1 MGLFRPYER
10 SEAASGE
17 PEPTDGADQAP
28 GPRSKKDAPT
38 PSRKQAEAARRERLN
53 PTLTPKQARARER
66 QVKARERDESFARAE
81 GAPGKVLV
89 RDFVDSRK
97 SVAQWTM
104 PILMSTLAASL
115 LVSSF
120 YPGQV
125 GTVTAIT
132 YGVFALIILDIILMW
147 RRYRKVHAERLPN
160 VPTKGLFGYLLN
172 RTMAMRRLRTPAPRV
187 KPGDDF

>member
-10 SEAASGE
+10 STAASAE
-17 PEPTDGADQAP
+17 PEPTSSPDPAP

-38 PSRKQAEAARRERLN
+38 PSRKEAEAARRERLN
-53 PTLTPKQARARER
+53 PSLTPRQARARER
-66 QVKARERDESFARAE
+66 QVRAKQRDESFVKAE
-81 GAPGKVLV
+81 AAPGKVLV

-97 SVAQWTM
+97 TIAQWTM
-104 PILMSTLAASL
+104 PILMGTLALSL

-120 YPGQV
+120 LPDQV
-125 GTVTAIT
+125 VTVTAVT
-132 YGVFALIILDIILMW
+132 YAIFAVIILDIIVMW
-147 RRYRKVHAERLPN
+147 RRYRRVHSERLPN

-172 RTMAMRRLRTPAPRV
+172 RTMAMRRLRTPAPRL